1 MMSSNFDLE
10 NRHYGVDIAAN
21 PNESVLATLD
31 GTVICLLIQQKPVML
46 FRYSTDRIL
55 CRYINIVV
63 RY

>member
-1 MMSSNFDLE
+1 M
-10 NRHYGVDIAAN
+10 DIAAN

-31 GTVICLLIQQKPVML
+31 GTVILSTYTAETGYVIQIQHGQ
-46 FRYSTDRIL
+46 DL